1 MHQIICMPDFTNVY
15 SLSFKSQVE
24 WERGAVEEEEGAHT
38 LHSLCEMQLPTFTR
52 WQVQGETVSAL
63 ATSLYQASHSIHT
76 AYRGQ
81 GYLEGINNGS
91 NFSEQNGKTEAG
103 YFDPIS

>member
-15 SLSFKSQVE
+15 SPSFKSQVE

-52 WQVQGETVSAL
+52 WQVQGELPSVAEQWLQAREHQDGCL
-63 ATSLYQASHSIHT
+63 AHLWKVLNIQPRRDSTRVL
-76 AYRGQ
+76 
-81 GYLEGINNGS
+81 L
-91 NFSEQNGKTEAG
+91 KV
-103 YFDPIS
+103 